1 MNIAERIF
9 IICQLFFSFFFFFF
23 FSPRPLPFNY
33 FRLIESFVRN
43 QLLSLSLFLFRAITN
58 RFVLTKL
65 RNMLKIWRKEKKKI
79 ATIAKSIC
87 DYDFFHDFPSLLFS
101 SFFFFLSLYEISLI
115 GSNLSNEFR
124 EKELLE
130 FEQREG
136 REKKIKKLEKH
147 FI

>member
-43 QLLSLSLFLFRAITN
+43 QLLSLSLSLSRDHESFRFNEITKYVKN
-58 RFVLTKL
+58 LEEGKKENCDDRKIDMRLRFFP
-65 RNMLKIWRKEKKKI
+65 R
-79 ATIAKSIC
+79 
-87 DYDFFHDFPSLLFS
+87 FPFPSLLFV
-101 SFFFFLSLYEISLI
+101 FFFLSLYEISLI